1 MDFASVCF
9 TSLKQWCG
17 ENLDPN
23 STEFIEISPWSA
35 MKLVFLNVSNG
46 DLYGLYGL
54 YIYIAGWW
62 LSPTPLKN
70 DGAKVSWDDFS
81 IPNWMKNTCLK
92 PPTRNHCFPNERWPN
107 FNRMDDTL
115 WLCQNS
121 YGKWPS
127 RNSGFTD
134 LPIENG
140 GSFHRFLYV
149 YQRVT
154 WGLSSDLEFQLS
166 NLWTVDPSHRF
177 RPLRDPHRSRT
188 WENFSH
194 GMVAWLRRR
203 GP

>member
-1 MDFASVCF
+1 MAQFLIHFFALSEC
-9 TSLKQWCG
+9 
-17 ENLDPN
+17 
-23 STEFIEISPWSA
+23 
-35 MKLVFLNVSNG
+35 
-46 DLYGLYGL
+46 GLYNV
-54 YIYIAGWW
+54 YIPIYI
-62 LSPTPLKN
+62 
-70 DGAKVSWDDFS
+70 
-81 IPNWMKNTCLK
+81 LK
-92 PPTRNHCFPNERWPN
+92 PPAIQYLSSSMAISSPKFLDTARSKRQTRLKASRLSSFQFVDRLLLAG
-107 FNRMDDTL
+107 NRRSCTL

-121 YGKWPS
+121 YGKWSS